1 MKTVTIPFDLEIAK
15 KIQNG
20 EVEGRIVNKAGTEFE
35 IVKWNAKGDYPIIGI
50 FFNEETGISQ
60 GLSFTN
66 KGKYIKDRVLDIDD
80 LELEVPEYLTWKEG
94 DYLTIKHNEKT
105 YIIIYKTYTVT
116 EGNHPIN
123 YHVLYNVSRGEL
135 FFNECAT
142 KFLDIT
148 PSTPFDIAKLT
159 DALLKEG
166 KRWNPETKQ
175 VEDVEKKPEHV
186 FKPFDKVLVKDSDT
200 DIWICDIFSHM
211 DDDNAFYCVRGI
223 WNYCIPYEGNEHLV
237 GKTGNSEEHED

>member
-35 IVKWNAKGDYPIIGI
+35 IVKWNAKGDYPIVGI

-94 DYLTIKHNEKT
+94 DYLTIKHNEKNIHN
-105 YIIIYKTYTVT
+105 YIQ
-116 EGNHPIN
+116 
-123 YHVLYNVSRGEL
+123 
-135 FFNECAT
+135 
-142 KFLDIT
+142 DIH
-148 PSTPFDIAKLT
+148 
-159 DALLKEG
+159 G
-166 KRWNPETKQ
+166 
-175 VEDVEKKPEHV
+175 H
-186 FKPFDKVLVKDSDT
+186 
-200 DIWICDIFSHM
+200 
-211 DDDNAFYCVRGI
+211 G
-223 WNYCIPYEGNEHLV
+223 G
-237 GKTGNSEEHED
+237 

>member
-1 MKTVTIPFDLEIAK
+1 MEGEIVDK
-15 KIQNG
+15 RGINY
-20 EVEGRIVNKAGTEFE
+20 E
-35 IVKWNAKGDYPIIGI
+35 IVKWDASGSHSLICTN
-50 FFNEETGISQ
+50 FNKQRNITTACTYTFE
-60 GLSFTN
+60 
-66 KGKYIKDRVLDIDD
+66 GKYVGKNKESDFD
-80 LELEVPEYLTWKEG
+80 LQLVVPEYLTWKEG

>member
-35 IVKWNAKGDYPIIGI
+35 IVKWNAKGDYPLVGI

-80 LELEVPEYLTWKEG
+80 LELVVPEYLAWKEG
-94 DYLTIKHNEKT
+94 DYLTITSNSEKYFFIFKS
-105 YIIIYKTYTVT
+105 YIHDDPYPIKVHAIYMV
-116 EGNHPIN
+116 NN
-123 YHVLYNVSRGEL
+123 YLLCND
-135 FFNECAT
+135 AT
-142 KFLDIT
+142 KIINDDSIS
-148 PSTPFDIAKLT
+148 PSTLYEIAMLT
-159 DALLKEG
+159 DALLKVG
-166 KRWNPETKQ
+166 KAWNPETKQ
-175 VEDVEKKPEHV
+175 IENVEKKPEHE

-211 DDDNAFYCVRGI
+211 DDDDAFYCVRGI
-223 WNYCIPYEGNEHLV
+223 WNYCIPYEGNENLV
-237 GKTGNSEEHED
+237 GKTGHSEEHED